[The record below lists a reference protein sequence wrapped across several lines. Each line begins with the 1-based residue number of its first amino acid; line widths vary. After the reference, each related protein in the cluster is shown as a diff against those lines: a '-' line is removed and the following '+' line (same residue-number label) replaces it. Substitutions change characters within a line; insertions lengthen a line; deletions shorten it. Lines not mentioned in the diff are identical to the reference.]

1 MKSMKS
7 EYNFHVYNLR
17 LFLMKYY
24 KLRLIEPL
32 NLGDGSGYM
41 DMTVQE
47 RDRWDET
54 KPYLESKEKNKRMD
68 SIL

>member
-1 MKSMKS
+1 MKS

-47 RDRWDET
+47 RDR
-54 KPYLESKEKNKRMD
+54 
-68 SIL
+68 